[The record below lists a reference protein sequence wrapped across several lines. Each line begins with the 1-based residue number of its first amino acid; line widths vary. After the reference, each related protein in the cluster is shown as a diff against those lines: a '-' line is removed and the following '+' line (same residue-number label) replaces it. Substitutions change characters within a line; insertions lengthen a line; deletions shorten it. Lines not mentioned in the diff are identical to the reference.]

1 MVHHI
6 PTGYG
11 TVTPF
16 VIVRGAAEFIDFTK
30 SAFDA
35 VELAR
40 VGRDGA
46 IGHAEVRIGGS
57 VLMLFD
63 SKPDWPP
70 TPAFLRLYIADSD
83 ATFRQALDAGAEE
96 VSRPS
101 DMLWGERTARV
112 RDPFGNLWW
121 ITTRVEEVPP
131 DEEARR
137 WSDPAWLEGL
147 KYMESAEFFKRD
159 PGR

>member
-1 MVHHI
+1 MVQRI

-16 VIVRGAAEFIDFTK
+16 VIVKGAAEFINFTK

-46 IGHAEVRIGGS
+46 IGHAEVRIGDS
-57 VLMLFD
+57 VVMLFD
-63 SKPDWPP
+63 SKPDWQP
-70 TPAFLRLYIADSD
+70 TPAFLRLYVPDVD
-83 ATFRQALDAGAEE
+83 ATFRQALDAGREE
-96 VSRPS
+96 VSRPT
-101 DMLWGERTARV
+101 DMLWGERTGRI

-121 ITTRVEEVPP
+121 ITTKVEDVPP
-131 DEEARR
+131 DEEERR

-147 KYMESAEFFKRD
+147 RYMESAEFFRKQS
-159 PGR
+159 G